1 MATRSVVLDT
11 ETTGMPVTDGHR
23 IIEIGCVEL
32 IGRRLTG
39 RHFHVYLQPDRE
51 SDEGAIGVHGI
62 TNEFLVGKPRFNEVA
77 DEFFEFIKGA
87 QLIIHNAAFDV
98 GFINNEFAL
107 MGQRDRADITQHC
120 SILDT
125 LMMARER
132 HPGQRNSLDALC
144 KRYGVDNSGRE
155 LHGALLDSEIL
166 ADVYL
171 TMTGGQTS
179 LSLAGNASDGN
190 GSGDGSDNSAI
201 EIRRLPADRVP
212 ARIIR
217 ATEEEFAAHLVRLE
231 IIAKSAGAPAMWT
244 QIARS
249 RSSGLRNIL
258 WRGSLLPLGCAA
270 VVCVRLKER
279 PGPLRAPAGAS
290 SLATKAAR
298 QILL

>member
-1 MATRSVVLDT
+1 MAQRMVVLDT

-62 TNEFLVGKPRFNEVA
+62 TNEFLVGKPRFAEVA
-77 DEFFEFIKGA
+77 DEFFEFIEGA

-107 MGQRDRADITQHC
+107 MGQQHRADITQHC
-120 SILDT
+120 TILDT
-125 LMMARER
+125 LLMARER

-179 LSLAGNASDGN
+179 LSLAGNATDGEGN
-190 GSGDGSDNSAI
+190 GNANQGS
-201 EIRRLPADRVP
+201 EIRRLPADR
-212 ARIIR
+212 ALTRIIR
-217 ATEEEFAAHLVRLE
+217 ASESELAEHVARLE
-231 IIAKSAGAPAMWT
+231 AIAKSAGAPAMWV
-244 QIARS
+244 Q
-249 RSSGLRNIL
+249 
-258 WRGSLLPLGCAA
+258 LL
-270 VVCVRLKER
+270 
-279 PGPLRAPAGAS
+279 
-290 SLATKAAR
+290 
-298 QILL
+298 

>member
-1 MATRSVVLDT
+1 MANRSVVLDT

-62 TNEFLVGKPRFNEVA
+62 TNEFLVGKPRFAEVA
-77 DEFFEFIKGA
+77 DEFFEFIQGA

-107 MGQRDRADITQHC
+107 LGQHDRADITRHC
-120 SILDT
+120 TILDT

-179 LSLAGNASDGN
+179 LSLAGNASDGAGEGA
-190 GSGDGSDNSAI
+190 GSQVTQ
-201 EIRRLPADRVP
+201 IRRLPADRQP
-212 ARIIR
+212 SRIIR
-217 ATEEEFAAHLVRLE
+217 ASESDLAEHAARLE
-231 IIAKSAGAPAMWT
+231 AIAKSAGAPALWT
-244 QIARS
+244 Q
-249 RSSGLRNIL
+249 LVENQ
-258 WRGSLLPLGCAA
+258 AA
-270 VVCVRLKER
+270 
-279 PGPLRAPAGAS
+279 S
-290 SLATKAAR
+290 
-298 QILL
+298 